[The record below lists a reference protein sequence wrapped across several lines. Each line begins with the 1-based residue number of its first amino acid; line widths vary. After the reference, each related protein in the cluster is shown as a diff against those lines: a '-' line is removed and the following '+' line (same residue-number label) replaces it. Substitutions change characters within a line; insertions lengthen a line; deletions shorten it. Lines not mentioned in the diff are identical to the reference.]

1 MKRLRPSML
10 NVLELPLGAV
20 TRVVV
25 QSGRFDSLV
34 QRKEPTAGPVLKTR
48 ARTLNRRRKLRF
60 TESVEFPR
68 WVVAAGVLL
77 IGFVLLLGALADDS
91 GELRMPGAGSVLY
104 MAAVIGVGAVLLHT
118 SAADTHLRTGESR
131 WHLRDLASVLM
142 SLLKA
147 RPSAGKKSQG
157 SESLPRPRSRPCN
170 PFIRG
175 EAWPKQTSLPRYSR
189 HAASP

>member
-1 MKRLRPSML
+1 MKRVRAWML

-25 QSGRFDSLV
+25 QSGRFDSLF

-48 ARTLNRRRKLRF
+48 ARTLNRRRKRRF

-91 GELRMPGAGSVLY
+91 GKLRMPGAGAVLY
-104 MAAVIGVGAVLLHT
+104 VAAVIGVAAVLLH
-118 SAADTHLRTGESR
+118 SR
-131 WHLRDLASVLM
+131 
-142 SLLKA
+142 
-147 RPSAGKKSQG
+147 
-157 SESLPRPRSRPCN
+157 RSRHSPAKDRREPLRPLGPCIC
-170 PFIRG
+170 P
-175 EAWPKQTSLPRYSR
+175 EVLVE
-189 HAASP
+189 SPTLRREEGKSTTQRAQRR